1 MKEMYFKIFGNPQIK
16 VDNIVI
22 SPSLKR
28 GEALLYYMAINRRVS
43 RNEIIDLFWM
53 DSDRK
58 SSRKNLRNLLYK
70 LKQDL
75 GFDLIISINRE
86 ILVLNPNIRITS
98 DYSDFMDGV
107 GEHNGVILEEFCK
120 GIPMFNQWKE
130 RLLKKINDKFLE
142 TAFLELAN
150 SMEKQEFEIAEKLAQ
165 RIVKIDS
172 ENLMAYFE
180 LMKIYNEKG
189 EDKKVCDIYDK
200 LCTLFDGVQDKNLK
214 NEIEDF
220 YKNVFIRRAGEIS
233 KSKSNRESFF
243 IRNRELGILEEEYRD
258 FIEKDIK
265 KIVMIQGE
273 GGIGKTHL
281 IDKFLN
287 KIDCEES
294 DVIYYSCTKGDFNK
308 KFKLCKELFYQA
320 RECWSSDNVTVSK
333 YFLRSGARIYS
344 FLEKLDENSIFT
356 NEEEEE
362 KLEYIEKSMS
372 QLFGGIKRKFVFV
385 VDNIQ
390 WADKTSLFLLA
401 KRIPSLKGKVM
412 FVSTVRDEGGPWI
425 KDFLTICLNYDRV
438 KKIDLKRFS
447 IEETFE
453 FIDKYSGGNIS
464 DVTKESIYNESDGNP
479 FFIVEY
485 LENIGEDG
493 TIKNIFT
500 ENIIAV
506 FMEKIQ
512 SLSEDEEK
520 LLKILSLFNIGLE
533 LETLKKLY
541 GFNREQVREILRNL
555 ILSGIIKEKYGFDE
569 VRYKFKHNKFKEFIY
584 SLIGVTE
591 KIELYKKV
599 REKLG
604 TTQIK
609 DEKSFLCLKNSDYS
623 S

>member
-16 VDNIVI
+16 VDNTVI

-43 RNEIIDLFWM
+43 RDEIIDLFWM
-53 DSDRK
+53 DSDKK

-107 GEHNGVILEEFCK
+107 GEHNGVILEECCK

-150 SMEKQEFEIAEKLAQ
+150 SMGKQEFEIAEKLAQ

-172 ENLMAYFE
+172 ENLRAYFE

-281 IDKFLN
+281 IDKFLK
-287 KIDCEES
+287 KINCEES

-308 KFKLCKELFYQA
+308 KFKLCKELFY
-320 RECWSSDNVTVSK
+320 
-333 YFLRSGARIYS
+333 
-344 FLEKLDENSIFT
+344 
-356 NEEEEE
+356 
-362 KLEYIEKSMS
+362 
-372 QLFGGIKRKFVFV
+372 
-385 VDNIQ
+385 
-390 WADKTSLFLLA
+390 
-401 KRIPSLKGKVM
+401 
-412 FVSTVRDEGGPWI
+412 
-425 KDFLTICLNYDRV
+425 
-438 KKIDLKRFS
+438 
-447 IEETFE
+447 
-453 FIDKYSGGNIS
+453 
-464 DVTKESIYNESDGNP
+464 
-479 FFIVEY
+479 
-485 LENIGEDG
+485 
-493 TIKNIFT
+493 
-500 ENIIAV
+500 
-506 FMEKIQ
+506 
-512 SLSEDEEK
+512 
-520 LLKILSLFNIGLE
+520 
-533 LETLKKLY
+533 
-541 GFNREQVREILRNL
+541 
-555 ILSGIIKEKYGFDE
+555 
-569 VRYKFKHNKFKEFIY
+569 
-584 SLIGVTE
+584 
-591 KIELYKKV
+591 
-599 REKLG
+599 
-604 TTQIK
+604 
-609 DEKSFLCLKNSDYS
+609 
-623 S
+623 